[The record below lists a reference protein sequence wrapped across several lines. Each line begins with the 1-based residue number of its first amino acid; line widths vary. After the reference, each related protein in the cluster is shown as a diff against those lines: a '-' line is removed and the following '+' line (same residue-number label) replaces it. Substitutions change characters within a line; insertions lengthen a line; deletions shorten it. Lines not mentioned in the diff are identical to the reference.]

1 MHIIIIFAQVYFIP
15 RRVLKLAKWECMS
28 GLVIIITIFVPQEAQ
43 IPGLKTRNKNKLVWL
58 NVGIVLTCKS
68 LVKED
73 GINIIT
79 SFS

>member
-1 MHIIIIFAQVYFIP
+1 
-15 RRVLKLAKWECMS
+15 MS